1 VAIYSGSGFCPQK
14 MSILFYKIN
23 NLSLPNTNIKNR
35 ASRCSAHPFS
45 ELINT
50 KTIYFLVILR
60 EICVPKKHLFFHKK
74 SMWVGTFLT
83 VFHKICNFSLPNA
96 NIKKRATR
104 CSAHYFSEFIDTKF
118 MH

>member
-1 VAIYSGSGFCPQK
+1 VATYSGSGFCPQK
-14 MSILFYKIN
+14 MSILFYKIY
-23 NLSLPNTNIKNR
+23 NLSLPNTNIKNW
-35 ASRCSAHPFS
+35 ASRCSARPFS
-45 ELINT
+45 ESINT

-60 EICVPKKHLFFHKK
+60 EICVPRKHLFFHKK

-96 NIKKRATR
+96 NIKKRAPR